1 MSSQSTINIQ
11 IHHFKTTSMCPRSIA
26 GVPSSQALPGFLVI
40 GALAVWRQNIKHE
53 KKSHWNKY
61 TIGKKHVFE
70 YCARWGYY
78 PRLSGRRSDL
88 MRGDKQTFSFQ
99 KKTAPGRMANT
110 PRAGTG
116 DSAWSWRHQCST
128 MLNHQGNLS
137 IIGTFLIRARQGPG
151 EWDSTNAALMPPR
164 NMKIL
169 GQEIPRR
176 PGRGATEFKFNS
188 CHSTPTGCLGNAKGP
203 LVEHPTF

>member
-1 MSSQSTINIQ
+1 VIRLGLRNPRKIDRQILSNNNHSIPSSQSTINIQ
-11 IHHFKTTSMCPRSIA
+11 IHHFKTTFMCPRSIA

-88 MRGDKQTFSFQ
+88 MRGDKQTFSF
-99 KKTAPGRMANT
+99 KKKL
-110 PRAGTG
+110 PRAGWPIRLALVRGTPREV
-116 DSAWSWRHQCST
+116 DVISVQQC
-128 MLNHQGNLS
+128 
-137 IIGTFLIRARQGPG
+137 
-151 EWDSTNAALMPPR
+151 
-164 NMKIL
+164 
-169 GQEIPRR
+169 
-176 PGRGATEFKFNS
+176 
-188 CHSTPTGCLGNAKGP
+188 
-203 LVEHPTF
+203 